1 MNFEACLALAHDPR
15 EATVIADN
23 LEALGRALRDWP
35 EDTWSK
41 LAATGAKTDGGLF
54 ERLAARTAQSALN
67 SKQRTQA
74 AQSAEAVV
82 DVLRVLW
89 PEATPSRI
97 EPTAPS
103 QADERLLTSA

>member
-1 MNFEACLALAHDPR
+1 MNFEACLALARDPH

-35 EDTWSK
+35 EDAWYK

-67 SKQRTQA
+67 SAQRKQA
-74 AQSAEAVV
+74 AYSADAVAG
-82 DVLRVLW
+82 VLRVLW
-89 PEATPSRI
+89 PEVTPPRHKPTPSS
-97 EPTAPS
+97 EE
-103 QADERLLTSA
+103 DERLLTSA